1 MQIGLGQSDIFERSH
16 FTMTKQIDWKTTEM
30 GKLLESD
37 GASSTFPNV
46 GDILTGKVIAASK
59 KEVLIDF
66 NGVLT
71 GIVRGKELYNESEE
85 FSNLKI
91 GDDVEATVMDLENE
105 QGLLELSFRFAGHQ
119 KAWLTLQG
127 YKEEN
132 KTVAARINDANKGGL
147 LVTVA
152 NVHGFLP
159 VSQLSPEFYPRV
171 QGGDKNKI
179 LEKLKTYVGQDFQ
192 VKILDADEESE
203 KLIVSEKNAWEEEQK
218 DVLNKYNVGDLI
230 EGTIT
235 AVTDFGVFVEFGENL
250 EGLIHISELAWQ
262 RIDDPREL
270 FDVNQKIKAEII
282 KIDGSKIF
290 LSSKKLKDDPWKDI
304 EKKYKIG
311 DFVSGTVV
319 KTTPFGLFVELDKD
333 IHGLAHI
340 SELSEKT
347 ISNIEDFCK
356 PGEVLKFRIVSLE
369 PAEHRLGL
377 SLKPEEE
384 KKTVAE
390 DKQESNKATKQKAE
404 TKESKEEVEVIE
416 EKTE

>member
-1 MQIGLGQSDIFERSH
+1 
-16 FTMTKQIDWKTTEM
+16 MTKQIDWKTTEM

-37 GASSTFPNV
+37 SASSTFPNV

-179 LEKLKTYVGQDFQ
+179 LEKLKTYVGQDFK

-218 DVLNKYNVGDLI
+218 DVLNKYKVGDLI

-377 SLKPEEE
+377 SLKAPEEKAVKEEKNEKETEE
-384 KKTVAE
+384 KKEKKGKKT
-390 DKQESNKATKQKAE
+390 KAE
-404 TKESKEEVEVIE
+404 AKEEVEVIE